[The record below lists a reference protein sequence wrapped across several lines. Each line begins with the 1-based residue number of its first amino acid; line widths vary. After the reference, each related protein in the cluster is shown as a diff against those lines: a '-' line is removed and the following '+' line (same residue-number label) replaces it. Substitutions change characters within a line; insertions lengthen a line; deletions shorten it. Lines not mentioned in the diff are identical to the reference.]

1 MRFFFLQEKWK
12 NLLSDF
18 DGKPYYSEKEIPL
31 NLSEN
36 ESVAE
41 TTFKSQKWLYSFL
54 CQLKDQI

>member
-18 DGKPYYSEKEIPL
+18 DGNSYYSEKEIPL

-36 ESVAE
+36 ESVCGWNN
-41 TTFKSQKWLYSFL
+41 F
-54 CQLKDQI
+54 